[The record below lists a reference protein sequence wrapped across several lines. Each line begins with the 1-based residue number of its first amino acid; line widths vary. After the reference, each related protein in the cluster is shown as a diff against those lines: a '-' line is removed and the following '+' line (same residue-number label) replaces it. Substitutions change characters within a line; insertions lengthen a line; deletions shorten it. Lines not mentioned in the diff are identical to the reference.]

1 MNETISTCEKRAVSL
16 ISLSLF
22 FRCMHATVYN
32 DAPASLYYSALIM
45 IYLRLHS
52 LSLSLIPSQSLSL
65 ILSLLLCR
73 IFQVVFNGYGC
84 AYCGGLYLRC
94 TRGKVRSDPH
104 NDHLESTNRWIY
116 VQLFS
121 FSVFL
126 NEDTSG
132 QRAQNASIH
141 KSSRNN
147 RTLAYDWRR
156 RASKP
161 EKYAIIVTYNFSGI
175 LTACNFFSSLLWV
188 RIKSRG
194 FGQKEIN
201 KKEKGRSE
209 LSLNLRK
216 NYIMLAI

>member
-1 MNETISTCEKRAVSL
+1 MYLHHLCI
-16 ISLSLF
+16 IPHLSW
-22 FRCMHATVYN
+22 
-32 DAPASLYYSALIM
+32 PIYSFI
-45 IYLRLHS
+45 H
-52 LSLSLIPSQSLSL
+52 SLSL
-65 ILSLLLCR
+65 ILSFLLCR
-73 IFQVVFNGYGC
+73 TFQVIFNGYGC
-84 AYCGGLYLRC
+84 AYCDGLYLRC

-161 EKYAIIVTYNFSGI
+161 ERNTLLLSPRISLAFLQRVIFS
-175 LTACNFFSSLLWV
+175 
-188 RIKSRG
+188 
-194 FGQKEIN
+194 
-201 KKEKGRSE
+201 
-209 LSLNLRK
+209 
-216 NYIMLAI
+216 